1 MNSMDEA
8 VFNHR
13 CPGCHRIVERE
24 LLFSIGCPVC
34 GWKSPIRESSETRRG
49 FQELHEVNGSVDASL
64 VEVFDE
70 KERIVVLAE
79 MPGFAEEE
87 IEVKALNRLLIISA
101 DGLTQRY
108 HKRIM
113 LPCPTVGK
121 ARTKYKNG
129 VLEIVLRKGF
139 YGR

>member
-1 MNSMDEA
+1 M
-8 VFNHR
+8 
-13 CPGCHRIVERE
+13 
-24 LLFSIGCPVC
+24 
-34 GWKSPIRESSETRRG
+34 
-49 FQELHEVNGSVDASL
+49 DASL

-87 IEVKALNRLLIISA
+87 IGVKALNRLLIISA